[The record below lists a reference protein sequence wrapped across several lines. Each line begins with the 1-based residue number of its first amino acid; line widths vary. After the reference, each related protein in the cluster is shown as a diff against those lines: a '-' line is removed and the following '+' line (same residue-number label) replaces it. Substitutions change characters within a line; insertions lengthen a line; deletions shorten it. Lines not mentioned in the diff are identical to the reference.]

1 MKYTGKDSFDDLL
14 RFSEELKGCYS
25 EYKFSKELHEFLLTK
40 TRTWSFDKKQNLR
53 EYWLDKD
60 DESVYWRIFL
70 R

>member
-14 RFSEELKGCYS
+14 KFSEDLNGCYC

-40 TRTWSFDKKQNLR
+40 TKTWAFDKKQNLR
-53 EYWLDKD
+53 EYWLDRNY
-60 DESVYWRIFL
+60 ESVYWRIFL